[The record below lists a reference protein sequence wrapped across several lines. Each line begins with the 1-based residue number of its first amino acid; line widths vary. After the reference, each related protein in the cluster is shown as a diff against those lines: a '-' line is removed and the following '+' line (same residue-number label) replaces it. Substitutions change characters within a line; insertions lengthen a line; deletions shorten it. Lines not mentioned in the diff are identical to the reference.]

1 MVQGLETNYLLPN
14 IPTFYYKYGH
24 FYRLNT
30 IF

>member
-1 MVQGLETNYLLPN
+1 MVQDLETYYLLPN
-14 IPTFYYKYGH
+14 IPTFYYKNGY